1 MHTFTLHFAGGKSVE
16 VGQLHGFFV
25 DDKFETV
32 TDENAEEFIGRTFY
46 VLEDGEL
53 VGYKLESVTYNFGD
67 VNVFG
72 LVTGKT
78 YNHFAN
84 GFLNVMAYVDVVNLF
99 DYDGFKYD
107 EEGMKADLEKYGLL
121 DYEIVKEYVTREEFE
136 YFAGEYMSVVIG
148 KNYYTLEG
156 ILNLVGKYYEYLEP
170 NQ

>member
-1 MHTFTLHFAGGKSVE
+1 
-16 VGQLHGFFV
+16 
-25 DDKFETV
+25 
-32 TDENAEEFIGRTFY
+32 
-46 VLEDGEL
+46 
-53 VGYKLESVTYNFGD
+53 
-67 VNVFG
+67 
-72 LVTGKT
+72 
-78 YNHFAN
+78 
-84 GFLNVMAYVDVVNLF
+84 MAYVDVVNLF